1 MGLGNTHLI
10 VFPTKGRKEKQLISN
25 NRHFSL
31 PNVFNQSNI
40 YKRKDDQNTGP
51 AGEVTG
57 CSGMVLIEHLGP
69 MQKPMGG
76 TSGGSLTGASL
87 RPPQPHPCKKPER
100 EATGPEKSLH
110 FQQNT
115 GL

>member
-10 VFPTKGRKEKQLISN
+10 VFPTKGRKEEQLISN
-25 NRHFSL
+25 NSRFSL
-31 PNVFNQSNI
+31 PNVFNQFNI

-69 MQKPMGG
+69 MQKPMGWDFRWEPDRG
-76 TSGGSLTGASL
+76 L
-87 RPPQPHPCKKPER
+87 RPPQVHPCKTPER